1 MRIVTKARAPYPT
14 SGALYR
20 KGNGL
25 VNDFDLLKTTN
36 FEFLGPKKTG
46 KVRDIYDRS
55 DTLILITADR
65 HSSFDR
71 IIGVIRTCAD
81 RPSGGIV
88 ALLYPNVRANYWR
101 EIRSRRNTNSTA
113 Y

>member
-1 MRIVTKARAPYPT
+1 VDDSEI
-14 SGALYR
+14 
-20 KGNGL
+20 
-25 VNDFDLLKTTN
+25 FKTTN
-36 FEFLGPKKTG
+36 LDFLGPKKTG

-55 DTLILITADR
+55 DTLILIAADR

-88 ALLYPNVRANYWR
+88 ASLYPNVRANYWR